1 MHRFPNPNNPA
12 QIERFRT
19 WVMKIGGDIIGE
31 DNEFIHKNRKVC
43 HKHFEDVYT
52 FPNMKLTA
60 LAIPTLE
67 IPGKICYFK
76 N

>member
-1 MHRFPNPNNPA
+1 
-12 QIERFRT
+12 
-19 WVMKIGGDIIGE
+19 MKIGGDIIGE